1 MMIAM
6 SEQETI
12 GVLEVYEDV
21 TMREARLDDAALVW
35 QAIYDHRDYL
45 KTWLPFVCDC
55 IP

>member
-21 TMREARLDDAALVW
+21 TMREARLDEQPLSGRPYM
-35 QAIYDHRDYL
+35 I
-45 KTWLPFVCDC
+45 TG
-55 IP
+55 II